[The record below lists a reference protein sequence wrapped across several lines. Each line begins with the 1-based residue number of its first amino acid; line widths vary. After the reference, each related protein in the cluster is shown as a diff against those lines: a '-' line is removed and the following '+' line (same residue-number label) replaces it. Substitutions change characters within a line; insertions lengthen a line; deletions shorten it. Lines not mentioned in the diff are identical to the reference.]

1 MAELDRILGK
11 YTDPDTGSIHGAT
24 FVAVDG
30 KGNCIYRKSFGHRKV
45 NSKNGSALTPDTVT
59 WIASLTKLTTS
70 VAAMQLVEKGLIGLD
85 DDVRKII
92 PQLQNLKVIIGFEGE
107 GDQGPKINIEAH
119 EGGPIPEDIKGPITL
134 RQLLTHSSGFCY
146 DLRHP
151 LLVKYSEWAGRQENM
166 FSGTIEG
173 LYHPLVFQP
182 GTSWAYGPGLDWAGQ
197 VIEKL
202 TGMNYDEYQQI
213 NIWEPLGAKDTTFYP
228 AKRGVTEGDI
238 HELALRAEGE
248 GPQNLK
254 AGSSPWKFECRD
266 ALGGAGLFSTPNDY
280 SKLLSALLTGGGPLL
295 SESSIDELLSP
306 QLGVSSMASLR
317 EFVVGEGPEGGKAWL
332 YTQSPE
338 EWRDVMEIRHCLCG
352 LSNSE
357 DVAGRRRKNTVNW
370 DGLPNLV
377 WFIDRESG
385 VAATLFTQTMPID
398 DPPLRQLVLDL
409 EAALFTMINSK

>member
-1 MAELDRILGK
+1 MAGLDRILGK

-24 FVAVDG
+24 FVAVDE
-30 KGNCIYRKSFGHRKV
+30 KGNDIYRKSFGHCKV
-45 NSKNGSALTPDTVT
+45 NSKNGPALTPDTAT

-70 VAAMQLVEKGLIGLD
+70 VAAMQLVERGLIGLD
-85 DDVRKII
+85 DDVRNVI

-107 GDQGPKINIEAH
+107 GDQSPKINTETH
-119 EGGPIPEDIKGPITL
+119 QGGPILEDVKGPITL

-173 LYHPLVFQP
+173 LYHPPVFQP
-182 GTSWAYGPGLDWAGQ
+182 GTSWEYGPGLDWVGQ

-202 TGMNYDEYQQI
+202 TGMNYSEYQQI

-228 AKRGVTEGDI
+228 AKCGVTEGDI
-238 HELALRAEGE
+238 HELAFRAEGE
-248 GPQNLK
+248 RSQNLK
-254 AGSSPWKFECRD
+254 AGPSPWKFECRD
-266 ALGGAGLFSTPNDY
+266 ALGGAGLFSTANDY
-280 SKLLSALLTGGGPLL
+280 SKLLSALLAGGGPLL
-295 SESSIDELLSP
+295 SEASIVELFSP
-306 QLGVSSMASLR
+306 QLGVSSMAALR

-338 EWRDVMEIRHCLCG
+338 EWKDVMEIRHCLCG
-352 LSNSE
+352 LLNSK

-409 EAALFTMINSK
+409 ETALYTMINST